1 MKISQKKEA
10 SLQDTHIL
18 IIIFLSIFWFS
29 DNQDLGNLIKIYN
42 TGEILFF
49 SPGVNF
55 ILGYMPYPTHQT
67 LACHIASKNSMLFS
81 HRAIQDFCSFPPTT
95 THFHTFFFH
104 FVCGVCIRIYLFMD
118 VFSSCM
124 HTWDQRLMLNVLLS
138 LPLPFCFG
146 DRVSDWIWSSSIQL
160 VGKTHRTCLSLSPS
174 AGLQTCT
181 PVHTWLPHGYYR
193 SELSSSGLCSHLP
206 SPNSSLCTL
215 NPLFPF
221 LTPAL
226 FSLFLHH
233 TSLFLVPQAHKVP
246 FYLCAFT
253 CKALPAP
260 HPLRAKLLQIFVQIL
275 PAWRGLL
282 LDISR
287 SYTLSPMI
295 TGLINTATI
304 SYLLGWL
311 PDYCFSLP
319 EVSKLYAGRQTV
331 STLCSLYSQLMVKKK
346 NLLTNGTVTVCQMTE
361 LQTVMLWE
369 LCQVLSHIYVY
380 LQRRDGG
387 EKKTQFFL

>member
-1 MKISQKKEA
+1 MPHSQQGLHA
-10 SLQDTHIL
+10 IL
-18 IIIFLSIFWFS
+18 SQRNSRFL
-29 DNQDLGNLIKIYN
+29 
-42 TGEILFF
+42 
-49 SPGVNF
+49 
-55 ILGYMPYPTHQT
+55 
-67 LACHIASKNSMLFS
+67 LFS
-81 HRAIQDFCSFPPTT
+81 SHDYTLPY
-95 THFHTFFFH
+95 FFFH
-104 FVCGVCIRIYLFMD
+104 FVCGVCICIYLFMD

-124 HTWDQRLMLNVLLS
+124 HTGDQRLMLNVLLS

-146 DRVSDWIWSSSIQL
+146 DRVSDWIWSSSIHL
-160 VGKTHRTCLSLSPS
+160 VGKTHRTYLSLSPS

-193 SELSSSGLCSHLP
+193 SELSSSGFCSHLP

-226 FSLFLHH
+226 FSLFLRH

-331 STLCSLYSQLMVKKK
+331 STLCSLYSQLMGKKK

>member
-18 IIIFLSIFWFS
+18 IIIFLSSLWFS

-49 SPGVNF
+49 FPGVNF

-67 LACHIASKNSMLFS
+67 LACHIASKDSMLFS
-81 HRAIQDFCSFPPTT
+81 HRAIQDFCSL
-95 THFHTFFFH
+95 HTSIFFFH

-124 HTWDQRLMLNVLLS
+124 HIGDQRLMLNVLLS

-146 DRVSDWIWSSSIQL
+146 DRVFDWIWSSSIQL
-160 VGKTHRTCLSLSPS
+160 VGKSTRHTYLSPS
-174 AGLQTCT
+174 AGLQACT
-181 PVHTWLPHGYYR
+181 PVHTWLLHGYYQ
-193 SELSSSGLCSHLP
+193 SELWSSGLCSHLP

-221 LTPAL
+221 LIPTL
-226 FSLFLHH
+226 LSLFLRH
-233 TSLFLVPQAHKVP
+233 TSLFLVPQAHKAP

-253 CKALPAP
+253 CKAFPAP
-260 HPLRAKLLQIFVQIL
+260 HPLPAKLLTDFFQISPV
-275 PAWRGLL
+275 WRGLL

-287 SYTLSPMI
+287 SYSLSPMI
-295 TGLINTATI
+295 TGLIKTATI

-319 EVSKLYAGRQTV
+319 EVSQLYAGRQTV
-331 STLCSLYSQLMVKKK
+331 STLCSLYSQLMGKK

-380 LQRRDGG
+380 LQMREGG
-387 EKKTQFFL
+387 EKKKAVFL

>member
-1 MKISQKKEA
+1 M
-10 SLQDTHIL
+10 
-18 IIIFLSIFWFS
+18 FS
-29 DNQDLGNLIKIYN
+29 
-42 TGEILFF
+42 
-49 SPGVNF
+49 
-55 ILGYMPYPTHQT
+55 
-67 LACHIASKNSMLFS
+67 
-81 HRAIQDFCSFPPTT
+81 
-95 THFHTFFFH
+95 FH
-104 FVCGVCIRIYLFMD
+104 FVCGVCILIYLFMD

-124 HTWDQRLMLNVLLS
+124 HTGDQKLMLNVLFS

-146 DRVSDWIWSSSIQL
+146 DRVFDWIWSSSIQL
-160 VGKTHRTCLSLSPS
+160 VGKSTRHAYLSPS
-174 AGLQTCT
+174 AGLQVCT
-181 PVHTWLPHGYYR
+181 PVHTWLLHGYYQ
-193 SELSSSGLCSHLP
+193 SELWSSGLCSHLP

-221 LTPAL
+221 LIPAL
-226 FSLFLHH
+226 LSLFLHH
-233 TSLFLVPQAHKVP
+233 TSLFLVPQAHKAP
-246 FYLCAFT
+246 LYLCAFT

-260 HPLRAKLLQIFVQIL
+260 HPLPAKLLQIFVQIS
-275 PAWRGLL
+275 PVWRGLL

-287 SYTLSPMI
+287 SYSLSPMI

-331 STLCSLYSQLMVKKK
+331 STLCSLYSQLMGKK

-380 LQRRDGG
+380 LQMREGG
-387 EKKTQFFL
+387 EKKKQFFL